1 MKARVQNTPSPALWL
16 YTPGEGHEKTAL
28 AVMAAASGTGAAF
41 HPFGHHTKG
50 RHTHN
55 GQQLFQNRS

>member
-28 AVMAAASGTGAAF
+28 AVMAAAQVAQQSLDNEADRAIAAQF
-41 HPFGHHTKG
+41 LSEVGEQK
-50 RHTHN
+50 
-55 GQQLFQNRS
+55 